1 MHRKCLQQSS
11 STHRKEGKLT
21 CKPAIHV
28 EVRNCTLCCFYAR
41 ILMLPAI
48 IGAISITIYK
58 SHRCLWC
65 TIFFPQQCYLIK
77 ISIPVTSAQN
87 KGRNALTFYKV
98 FFFFFCQLK
107 YYVTIKWQYVSIT
120 EHHNGRHKHGAYL
133 NGTRTSS
140 YASTNIDLPKSSLPK
155 FPI

>member
-87 KGRNALTFYKV
+87 KGHNALTFYKV
-98 FFFFFCQLK
+98 FFFFLPTKILCNNPYK
-107 YYVTIKWQYVSIT
+107 IKKCR
-120 EHHNGRHKHGAYL
+120 HPNGNMYQSRSTTMADINTVHTSTAPEPAP
-133 NGTRTSS
+133 TRRPT
-140 YASTNIDLPKSSLPK
+140 
-155 FPI
+155 